1 MSRGLI
7 LIVDDEE
14 EIRQSLAAILTSP
27 EAGYEVKGA
36 SSAEEALELL
46 GKYDFDHVLSDI
58 YMEPR
63 DGFYLLSRAREQG
76 FTGSIIMMSG
86 KADAAMALD
95 AMDRGATDYIHKPIS
110 AGQLFFVLHKAERE
124 LRLKRENEMLRAEV
138 EQRYSFANI
147 VAKSQEMLKIFNV
160 IKKIADYKTTV
171 LVTGESGTGKELI
184 ARALHFNSI
193 RKNGPFVAVNCGGI
207 PENLLESELFGHA
220 RGAFTDA
227 IRSKKGLFEEAD
239 KGTIFLDEIGDLP
252 LPLQVKF
259 LRVLQEEEIRPLGD
273 TRSIHVDVRV
283 VAATS
288 KDLGQ
293 EMRLG
298 RFREDLYYR
307 INVLTISL
315 PPLRERKEDIPLLV
329 DHFIGKF
336 NQRLNTSIKG
346 VSPEV
351 MRTFLEY
358 KWPGNVRELE
368 NIVER
373 AMVLTEYDTI
383 QVEDLPPALT
393 SGKSIHMLPPPLPEV
408 DENCLSIKECSKA
421 LERDLIIKAL
431 KRTGGNK
438 TQAAQLLEISLPALL
453 YKIKGYE
460 IDVENLP

>member
-1 MSRGLI
+1 MSKGLI

-14 EIRQSLAAILTSP
+14 EIRQSLAAILSSP
-27 EAGYEVKGA
+27 DAGYEVKEAAGA
-36 SSAEEALELL
+36 DDAMELL

-63 DGFYLLSRAREQG
+63 DGFYLLRKAREQG
-76 FTGSIIMMSG
+76 YSGSFIMMSG
-86 KADAAMALD
+86 KADASMALD
-95 AMDRGATDYIHKPIS
+95 AIDLGATDYVHKPVS
-110 AGQLFFVLHKAERE
+110 AGQLLFVLNKAERE
-124 LRLKRENEMLRAEV
+124 LRLRRENEMLRAEV
-138 EQRYSFANI
+138 EERYSFSNI
-147 VAKSQEMLKIFNV
+147 VAKSQEMLKIFNI

-171 LVTGESGTGKELI
+171 LIIGESGTGKELI
-184 ARALHFNSI
+184 ARALHFNSS
-193 RKNGPFVAVNCGGI
+193 RKSGPFVAVNCGGI

-227 IRSKKGLFEEAD
+227 IRAKKGLFEEAD

-288 KDLGQ
+288 KDLSQ
-293 EMRLG
+293 EMKMG
-298 RFREDLYYR
+298 RFREDLFYR

-315 PPLRERKEDIPLLV
+315 PPLRERKEDIPILV
-329 DHFIGKF
+329 EHFIEKF

-346 VSPEV
+346 VSSEV
-351 MRTFLEY
+351 MRAFLEY
-358 KWPGNVRELE
+358 RWPGNVRELE
-368 NIVER
+368 NVVER
-373 AMVLTEYDTI
+373 AMVLTEHDTI
-383 QVEDLPPALT
+383 RVEDLPPSVTA
-393 SGKSIHMLPPPLPEV
+393 GKHVHAAPPPVPDV

-431 KRTGGNK
+431 KKTGGNK

-460 IDVENLP
+460 IDVDNLA